1 MSTGK
6 YSETF
11 PLKNRALVF
20 CINSYLFILF
30 PWDSI
35 HSNNCRPWLPKQTAN
50 HARFRAESGYIV
62 RGFKRIIIA
71 LQNFY
76 YLVVLLQFADYILLC
91 FQATKPW
98 TFALWMDVCL
108 HNEKMIPLFC
118 YNVPGLAVYYKLNR
132 RLFTAN
138 RISISFLKLLAS
150 SCLYSQHKPD
160 TSLKDGQSGPVPEAA
175 LLTESWL

>member
-1 MSTGK
+1 MQGK
-6 YSETF
+6 IPQNGSVG
-11 PLKNRALVF
+11 ALH
-20 CINSYLFILF
+20 
-30 PWDSI
+30 DS
-35 HSNNCRPWLPKQTAN
+35 K
-50 HARFRAESGYIV
+50 
-62 RGFKRIIIA
+62 

-118 YNVPGLAVYYKLNR
+118 YNVPGFAVYYKLNR

-175 LLTESWL
+175 LLTESWLHCWPLLIVFIPYGTMQIFLPRTFRF